1 MIRKMSALVALTFLL
16 LMGQALAQSWPT
28 RPIRFIVP
36 TPAGTSPDNIGRI
49 LTDKLSRALGQ
60 PVVPENITGAGGLIA
75 SRNAARA
82 APDGYTLYFSGT
94 GALITDRYTQKNPG
108 YDADRDFVLIAMIY
122 DEGSLGLAVHPDV
135 PVKSLP
141 ELIALAKQQPGK
153 LSYGT
158 TSVSLLILFGQ
169 WITKLA
175 DIDMLA
181 VPYKAASQQMQDV
194 LSGRIQIIIAS
205 PPQVLPFVKT
215 GKLRPIAVDGSRPHP
230 SLPGVANI
238 YETFPGFRMSGMG
251 ILAAPAGLPQEIVQ
265 RLNAVMDKIVRD
277 PEYVQALLGMGFLIN
292 GAGTPATIA
301 TFLKDRRE
309 SWDKVMKG
317 LNVQPE

>member
-1 MIRKMSALVALTFLL
+1 MKRLFLGIVVLSML
-16 LMGQALAQSWPT
+16 LNAGMTLAQSWPT
-28 RPIRFIVP
+28 KPIRFIVP
-36 TPAGTSPDNIGRI
+36 TPAGTSPDSIARL

-60 PVVPENITGAGGLIA
+60 AVVPENITGAGGLIA
-75 SRNAARA
+75 SRTAARA

-94 GALITDRYTQKNPG
+94 GALITDRYTQKNLG
-108 YDADRDFVLIAMIY
+108 YDADKDFVLIAMIY
-122 DEGSLGLAVHPDV
+122 EEGSLGLAVHPDV
-135 PVKSLP
+135 PVKTLP
-141 ELIALAKQQPGK
+141 DLIALAKQQPGK

-175 DIDMLA
+175 GIDMLA

-194 LSGRIQIIIAS
+194 LAGRIQVIISA
-205 PPQVLPFVKT
+205 PPQIEPFIKT
-215 GKLRPIAVDGSRPHP
+215 GKLRAIAVDGSRPHP

-251 ILAAPAGLPQEIVQ
+251 ILAAPTGLPQEIVQ
-265 RLNAVMDKIVRD
+265 RLNPVMDKIVRD

-292 GAGTPATIA
+292 GAGTPPSIA
-301 TFLKDRRE
+301 AFLKDRRE

>member
-1 MIRKMSALVALTFLL
+1 MIFLSL
-16 LMGQALAQSWPT
+16 SQAQAQSWPT
-28 RPIRFIVP
+28 KPIRFIVP
-36 TPAGTSPDNIGRI
+36 TPAGTSPDNIGR
-49 LTDKLSRALGQ
+49 LLADKLTRALGQ
-60 PVVPENITGAGGLIA
+60 PVLPENITGAGGLIA
-75 SRNAARA
+75 SRTAARA
-82 APDGYTLYFSGT
+82 APDGYTLYFAGT
-94 GALITDRYTQKNPG
+94 GALITDRYTQKNLG
-108 YDADRDFVLIAMIY
+108 YDPDRDFVLVGMIY
-122 DEGSLGLAVHPDV
+122 DEGSLGLSVHPDV
-135 PVKSLP
+135 PVKNLP

-194 LSGRIQIIIAS
+194 LAGRIQIIIAS
-205 PPQVLPFVKT
+205 PPQVLPFIKT

-251 ILAAPAGLPQEIVQ
+251 ILAAPAGLPQEIIQ
-265 RLNAVMDKIVRD
+265 RLNPAMDKIVRD
-277 PEYVQALLGMGFLIN
+277 PEYVQALLSMGFLIN
-292 GAGTPATIA
+292 GAGTPQSINA
-301 TFLKDRRE
+301 FLKDRRE

>member
-1 MIRKMSALVALTFLL
+1 MRGFFVAVVSSILL
-16 LMGQALAQSWPT
+16 SFSEAQAQSWPT
-28 RPIRFIVP
+28 KPIRFIVP
-36 TPAGTSPDNIGRI
+36 TPAGTSPDNIGRLLADR
-49 LTDKLSRALGQ
+49 LTRALGQ
-60 PVVPENITGAGGLIA
+60 PVLPENITGAGGLIA
-75 SRNAARA
+75 SRTAAKA

-94 GALITDRYTQKNPG
+94 GALITDRYTQKNLG
-108 YDADRDFVLIAMIY
+108 YDPDHDFVLVAMIY

-135 PVKSLP
+135 PVKNLP

-194 LSGRIQIIIAS
+194 LSGRIQVIIAS
-205 PPQVLPFVKT
+205 PPQVLPFVRT

-251 ILAAPAGLPQEIVQ
+251 ILAAPAGLPQEIIQ
-265 RLNAVMDKIVRD
+265 RLNPVMDKIVRD

-292 GAGTPATIA
+292 GAGTPQSINA
-301 TFLKDRRE
+301 FLKDRRE

-317 LNVQPE
+317 LNVLPE